1 MPSVLGGCNLLVL
14 VYGSSGTGKGHSF
27 QGKGGERGLLSLC
40 AEQLFS
46 CLATLPSFTSSFLTM
61 SAYQIQSSSIV
72 DLLSPCTRSPLHCVE
87 HRTLSACVDE
97 LSFLP
102 FASASELN
110 TLLAQAFAVSAA
122 LVQRGGGARKPH
134 VVVEWRVELEQGG
147 GGAGAAGGGSVQQ
160 SLVRWV
166 QCAGSGGA
174 SLKLNAGLQAMSAVI
189 GGLAAGKDSW
199 SLPFASSSLTR
210 LLQFG
215 LGGNAHCLF
224 LACIDCKD
232 GSLLDTR
239 HALELAEQSRR
250 IKNTVRP
257 NRSSLAQQLSQH
269 TDAAAQELA
278 SYRLRLLSPL
288 TSLSDCAVQRRSV
301 KRSRW

>member
-1 MPSVLGGCNLLVL
+1 MPAVLGGCNLLVM

-61 SAYQIQSSSIV
+61 SAYQINSSSII
-72 DLLSPCTRSPLHCVE
+72 DLLSPNTRSPLHCVE

-122 LVQRGGGARKPH
+122 LVQRGAGSRKPH

-147 GGAGAAGGGSVQQ
+147 GAAAGSSSSGPVQQ

-174 SLKLNAGLQAMSAVI
+174 SLKLNAGLQAMSAVV
-189 GGLAAGKDSW
+189 GGLAAGKDGW

-239 HALELAEQSRR
+239 HALDMAEQIRR
-250 IKNTVRP
+250 IKNTVKP
-257 NRSSLAQQLSQH
+257 NRSTLPQQLSQRKA
-269 TDAAAQELA
+269 D
-278 SYRLRLLSPL
+278 SSGG
-288 TSLSDCAVQRRSV
+288 
-301 KRSRW
+301 